1 MAVIERC
8 LMLEDANVH
17 VIICEESLMPDE
29 LVKQWF
35 PKVKTWADLPAEK
48 FWQSSKALAESL
60 AKSDVYVVLDD
71 DHLPIGKD
79 WLEKGLRAMKHHP
92 EYGCLSSWSI
102 NGEVPEGRTSNLV
115 NRLTG
120 EIAKNPIGTIMD
132 CEAPQDWVSVDDEWC
147 WEATCTGTPYFIRKE
162 ILGVLPDG
170 PLKSYDTVLS
180 EHIRSKGHTI
190 GFLREV
196 RHNHLG
202 YGLSQVIPEWWLA

>member
-1 MAVIERC
+1 MPVDLFIKVWCQSVLRLGLAMAVIERC
-8 LMLEDANVH
+8 LILEDANVH
-17 VIICEESLMPDE
+17 VILCEESLMPDE

-35 PKVKTWADLPAEK
+35 PRVKTWADLPAEK

-102 NGEVPEGRTSNLV
+102 NGEVPEGR
-115 NRLTG
+115 G
-120 EIAKNPIGTIMD
+120 
-132 CEAPQDWVSVDDEWC
+132 DEWVF
-147 WEATCTGTPYFIRKE
+147 EAACTGTPYFIRKG
-162 ILGVLPDG
+162 ISGVLPDG

-180 EHIRSKGHTI
+180 GHIRSKGHKI

-196 RHNHLG
+196 RHNHTA